1 MSLPTLRKM
10 PAPVFCPSAPLPI
23 SAASQSGVLKYLCY
37 GSPGRVSAMVLMTWA
52 MVSRP
57 TTSEVR

>member
-10 PAPVFCPSAPLPI
+10 PAPVFWPSAPLAI
-23 SAASQSGVLKYLCY
+23 SADSQSGDWKYLCH
-37 GSPGRVSAMVLMTWA
+37 GSCGRVSAMVLMTWA

>member
-10 PAPVFCPSAPLPI
+10 PAPVFWPSAPLPI
-23 SAASQSGVLKYLCY
+23 SASSHAGDLKYWCQ
-37 GSPGRVSAMVLMTWA
+37 GSSGRVSAMVLMTWA